1 MSDIA
6 IQVENLSKSYE
17 ISHRGERSDTL
28 RDFLASSIRSIRANG
43 PNRSNKR
50 ETVWA
55 LKNISLEV
63 INGEVLGVIGRN
75 GAGKSTLLKILSRIT
90 LPTTGRAKVTGRVG
104 SLLEVGAGFHPELSG
119 RENIY
124 LYGAILGM
132 SRAEIKRQFN
142 EIVDFAEIEKYLDTP
157 VKRYSS
163 GMYVRLAFA
172 VAAHLEPE
180 ILLVD
185 EVLAVGDS
193 VFQKKCIG
201 KMGDTAQS
209 GRTVFFVSHNMGVI
223 ERLCSRVILLSEGQ
237 LVLDGSPREVIAGYL
252 SEYSSVAKAEQWI
265 DLTNIG
271 RSGTGEARFRK
282 LWLSSH
288 NPKHDNQIYTNG
300 PMDLVVMA
308 ESDSDRFVS
317 GISFTIYS
325 DFGTVLINA
334 DTKSMGQQIW
344 FKKGMNRI
352 RFNVDEL
359 HLSAGVYQL
368 GLWMGNVPGNDFD
381 LFRSGVSLEVINPEA
396 SNYGMTTDGAV
407 ACNFECSVD

>member
-1 MSDIA
+1 MNDIA
-6 IQVENLSKSYE
+6 IQVDNLSKTYQ

-28 RDFLASSIRSIRANG
+28 RDFIVSSIKGIKSAVSNH
-43 PNRSNKR
+43 PNSR

-55 LKNISLEV
+55 LKDICLEV
-63 INGEVLGVIGRN
+63 KSGEILGVIGRN

-90 LPTTGRAKVTGRVG
+90 LPTFGRAMVFGRVG

-132 SRAEIKRQFN
+132 SRSEIKGRFD
-142 EIVDFAEIEKYLDTP
+142 EMVAFAEIEKYLDTP

-209 GRTVFFVSHNMGVI
+209 GRTVFFVSHNMGII

-237 LVLDGSPREVIAGYL
+237 LVLEGSPREVIAGYL

-265 DLTNIG
+265 DLTTLG
-271 RSGTGEARFRK
+271 RAGTGEARFRK

-288 NPKHDNQIYTNG
+288 NPKFDNQIYSNG
-300 PMDLVVMA
+300 LMDLVVLA
-308 ESDSDRFVS
+308 ESDEERFVS

-334 DTKSMGQQIW
+334 DTKSMGQHIHL
-344 FKKGMNRI
+344 KKGMNRI
-352 RFNVDEL
+352 HFTVEKL

-381 LFRSGVSLEVINPEA
+381 LFRSGVSLEVISPETTG
-396 SNYGMTTDGAV
+396 YGMTTDGAV
-407 ACNFECSVD
+407 ACNFRCEIE

>member
-1 MSDIA
+1 MSEIA
-6 IQVENLSKSYE
+6 IQIENLSKTYQ
-17 ISHRGERSDTL
+17 ISHKGEQNDTL
-28 RDFLASSIRSIRANG
+28 RDFIVSSMRGLNHDGS
-43 PNRSNKR
+43 NRSKNL

-55 LKNISLEV
+55 LKDISIDV
-63 INGEVLGVIGRN
+63 KIGEVLGVIGRN

-90 LPTTGRAKVTGRVG
+90 LPTTGHATVFGRVG

-132 SRAEIKRQFN
+132 SRAEIRRQFD
-142 EIVDFAEIEKYLDTP
+142 EIVAFAEIEKYLDTP

-172 VAAHLEPE
+172 VAAHLEPD

-201 KMGDTAQS
+201 KMGDTALS

-223 ERLCSRVILLSEGQ
+223 ERLCTRVILLSEGQ
-237 LVLDGSPREVIAGYL
+237 VVLDGPPREVIAGYL

-265 DLTNIG
+265 DISTLG
-271 RSGTGEARFRK
+271 RSGTGEARFKK
-282 LWLSSH
+282 LWLSSKNSEYEH
-288 NPKHDNQIYTNG
+288 QIYSNG
-300 PMDLVVMA
+300 PMELIVLA
-308 ESDSDRFVS
+308 ESNKDRFVS
-317 GISFTIYS
+317 GVSFSIYS
-325 DFGTVLINA
+325 EFGTVLINA
-334 DTKSMGQQIW
+334 DTKSVGQQIRL
-344 FKKGMNRI
+344 KKGMNRI
-352 RFNVDEL
+352 RFSVEEL

-381 LFRSGVSLEVINPEA
+381 LFRSGVSLEVINPA
-396 SNYGMTTDGAV
+396 TTIFGMTTDGAV
-407 ACNFECSVD
+407 ACNFTCEIE